1 MERRWTTRTEINVGL
16 EITSLGKVIPNCEA
30 KDIGLGGAY
39 VLTKG
44 SDLNEGSDV
53 ELNFKLDSQ
62 GEGSEHVIRAKVVR
76 LYEDGVGLMFKD
88 FDAVAFRVLQK
99 VIKTYGAAP
108 TQPIMG

>member
-16 EITSLGKVIPNCEA
+16 EITSSGKVISNCEA

-39 VLTKG
+39 ILTKG
-44 SDLNEGSDV
+44 SNLNEGSDV

-62 GEGSEHVIRAKVVR
+62 DEGSEHVIRAKVVR
-76 LYEDGVGLMFKD
+76 LYKDGAGLMFKD